1 MKNTLVDL
9 KDITFR
15 YKKNLILNKINL
27 EIKEG
32 DKIAL
37 LGKSGAGKSTL
48 ISILNGTIKPTEGSI
63 RYPIKEYK
71 ELKKNKQINIGTIW
85 QDLRLI
91 DELTAEQ
98 NVNCG
103 LLGQKSALFAIAN
116 LLNICSFKKAHICM
130 GICGLDNNIFLK
142 NMNQIS
148 GGQKQRVAIAR
159 SLIQEPTVLFADAPF
174 NNLDPKMA
182 IKIKNIFLSNTISNR
197 ISIPKTLLFSLHRI
211 ELLEGFNRIIGLYNG
226 RIIFNKEKENF
237 KAYHLDKIY

>member
-1 MKNTLVDL
+1 MQ
-9 KDITFR
+9 
-15 YKKNLILNKINL
+15 
-27 EIKEG
+27 
-32 DKIAL
+32 
-37 LGKSGAGKSTL
+37 
-48 ISILNGTIKPTEGSI
+48 TII
-63 RYPIKEYK
+63 
-71 ELKKNKQINIGTIW
+71 
-85 QDLRLI
+85 
-91 DELTAEQ
+91 EQ
-98 NVNCG
+98 
-103 LLGQKSALFAIAN
+103 S
-116 LLNICSFKKAHICM
+116 NICSFKKAHICI

-159 SLIQEPTVLFADAPF
+159 SLIQEPTVLFADEPF